1 MSELIARLVSDRDA
15 LRDNLGREVQELD
28 SALHVA
34 RERVASLEQAR
45 RGDAER
51 WCSCEASALEHVR
64 TGPRGGG
71 AGTHTAL
78 SHTLLSE
85 SCNAAHRGYR

>member
-1 MSELIARLVSDRDA
+1 MKEIHEMAADGAPWLRVGGA
-15 LRDNLGREVQELD
+15 LACG
-28 SALHVA
+28 ALAIVVA
-34 RERVASLEQAR
+34 RRLGITGE

-51 WCSCEASALEHVR
+51 WCSCEASALEHVC